1 MNKPCIFCGEEI
13 HPMRLKAL
21 PLTKTCVNCSK
32 TGSKKAVTVSLGEG
46 DHNYNDIV
54 ILNEDEY
61 EKYVNLLNNKN
72 KSDHQLL
79 EVLDLDK
86 DDKNLSL
93 KDADDDSSF
102 IPEINEK
109 NNNEDENERD
119 EEDDEKEIDEDIDP
133 YM

>member
-54 ILNEDEY
+54 ILDEDEY
-61 EKYVNLLNNKN
+61 EKYVNLLSNKN
-72 KSDHQLL
+72 KDDNHLL

-86 DDKNLSL
+86 DEKNLSL
-93 KDADDDSSF
+93 KDVENDSSF
-102 IPEINEK
+102 NPTSNK
-109 NNNEDENERD
+109 NYNNEDEEEKEED
-119 EEDDEKEIDEDIDP
+119 EEENIDEDIDP
-133 YM
+133 YI

>member
-54 ILNEDEY
+54 ILDEDEY
-61 EKYVNLLNNKN
+61 EKYVNLLSNKN
-72 KSDHQLL
+72 KDDNHLL

-86 DDKNLSL
+86 DEKNLSL
-93 KDADDDSSF
+93 KDVENDSSF
-102 IPEINEK
+102 NPTSNK
-109 NNNEDENERD
+109 NDNNEDEEEEEED
-119 EEDDEKEIDEDIDP
+119 EEENIDEDIDP
-133 YM
+133 YI

>member
-54 ILNEDEY
+54 ILDEDEY
-61 EKYVNLLNNKN
+61 EKYVNLLSNKN
-72 KSDHQLL
+72 KDDNHLL

-86 DDKNLSL
+86 DEKNLSL
-93 KDADDDSSF
+93 KDVENDSSF
-102 IPEINEK
+102 NPTSNK
-109 NNNEDENERD
+109 NDNNEDEEEKEED
-119 EEDDEKEIDEDIDP
+119 EEENIDEDIDP
-133 YM
+133 YI